1 VPTNWVYWAPLC
13 AAGLHIFE
21 EFVFPGGFMAWY
33 RQSRPTVQASITPR
47 FLAVVNIGLIILCY
61 DVGAMAGRPL
71 GTQLWFLVAGILFAN
86 GIWHLV
92 GTIRTRSYSPGLV
105 TGLALYVPLG
115 ILGPVQLIRSG
126 QTSIAG
132 ALPAAALGASY
143 QLWSNRLHRRRA
155 RHMSERPS

>member
-1 VPTNWVYWAPLC
+1 MRLPANWIYWAPLC
-13 AAGLHIFE
+13 TAGLHIFE

-33 RQSRPTVQASITPR
+33 RKSRPTMQASITPR
-47 FLAVVNIGLIILCY
+47 FLIVVNVLLLILCY
-61 DVGAMAGRPL
+61 DVGAMAWRPL
-71 GTQLWFLVAGILFAN
+71 GTQLWFLVAAILFAN

-105 TGLALYVPLG
+105 TGLALYVPVG
-115 ILGPVQLIRSG
+115 ILGAVQLIRSG

-143 QLWSNRLHRRRA
+143 QLWSNLLHRRRA
-155 RHMSERPS
+155 RLRSK